1 MSHAIRI
8 WHLCGLPTFQCSVL
22 TQKHL
27 YIYIVVIYILCHI
40 IYIYAF
46 IYIYVFIYI
55 CIYICV
61 CIYVYIYMYVYIY
74 ICMCI
79 YIYRY
84 IFLQTLNSESLF
96 LFQTKLPSLHGNHQV
111 PGAFCFEK
119 DGQVVKTRQNLWTF
133 SRFPFLNARNAGAQ
147 RFGESSAICV
157 NQYGKS
163 RSEMIGGSATSF
175 LGWFLRSQEL
185 LLKYHPY
192 THTN

>member
-1 MSHAIRI
+1 MIDTGNESRNSNLASI
-8 WHLCGLPTFQCSVL
+8 CFAYFSVL
-22 TQKHL
+22 SVDPIT
-27 YIYIVVIYILCHI
+27 
-40 IYIYAF
+40 
-46 IYIYVFIYI
+46 
-55 CIYICV
+55 
-61 CIYVYIYMYVYIY
+61 
-74 ICMCI
+74 CI
-79 YIYRY
+79 YIYNHIHFMSYHIY
-84 IFLQTLNSESLF
+84 IYMCIMIYIYIGVFFLQTLNSESLF

-119 DGQVVKTRQNLWTF
+119 DGQVVKTRQNLRTF

-192 THTN
+192 THSN